1 MKFSAVVSNAT
12 YKLQQGKTM
21 NIKRINFL
29 IITLLFSFVITACSD
44 DDDDEETII
53 EETPVTTIVDAAVA
67 NGSFTTLVAA
77 LQATGLDETLANEN
91 ATFTVFAPTDA
102 AFALLGQEAID
113 GLLAD
118 TDTLSAILTYHVLD
132 SEVNSTAAIGAAGTK
147 VATVNGASV
156 GLSLDGDNLL
166 VNTATV
172 TTVDLQTDNGIIHVI
187 DAVLMPPEAM
197 MDSTSNIVETAVA
210 AGDFTTLVAA
220 LEATGLDATLAD
232 EEAEFTVFAPT
243 DAAFAMIDAA
253 VLDRLL
259 ENPDDL
265 SAILL
270 QHVVAGSVDSVTA
283 YTLNGQS
290 APTAAGTTEMPVT
303 IPVAINSS
311 TDMLTF
317 GGAQIV
323 TKDIYANNG
332 VIHVIDMVVIADATI
347 PPAYGNIAE
356 VASANDSFDTLVAA
370 LTAAD
375 LVSVVANP
383 DADFTVFAPTDAA
396 FAELGLDE
404 TNVGD
409 LENLSEILLYHV
421 LSSEVKQDAAA
432 TVAQSDMNT
441 VMTANTAMDK
451 IALSLTESNLYVN
464 TSMVTLANV
473 FADNGVIHVI
483 DKVLL
488 PPKAT
493 SSRSMNNIVEIAV
506 ANEDLETLVAAVTAA
521 NLVDTLS
528 DAEATF
534 TVFAPT
540 DAAFDAL
547 PAGTL
552 DALLAD
558 PSGALTD
565 VLGLHVISGTEVDSI
580 TAMSLNGKSAT
591 TLGGEMVGISIM
603 ENMLKV
609 GGANVTITDIYAS
622 NGVIHVIDAV
632 ITEGESN

>member
-1 MKFSAVVSNAT
+1 
-12 YKLQQGKTM
+12 M

-44 DDDDEETII
+44 DDDDDETVI
-53 EETPVTTIVDAAVA
+53 EEAPVTTIVDAAVA

-77 LQATGLDETLANEN
+77 LEATGLDETLADEN

-118 TDTLSAILTYHVLD
+118 TDTLSAILTYHVLG
-132 SEVNSTAAIGAAGTK
+132 SEVNSTAAIGAAGTT
-147 VATVNGASV
+147 VATVNGASL

-220 LEATGLDATLAD
+220 LEATGLDATLAN

-259 ENPDDL
+259 ENPDEL

-290 APTAAGTTEMPVT
+290 APTAAGSTETPVT

-383 DADFTVFAPTDAA
+383 EADFTVFAPTDAA
-396 FAELGLDE
+396 FADLGLDE

-409 LENLSEILLYHV
+409 LENLTEVLLYHV
-421 LSSEVKQDAAA
+421 LASEVKQDGAV

-441 VMTANTAMDK
+441 VATANTAMDK
-451 IALSLTESNLYVN
+451 IALSQTESNLYVN

-493 SSRSMNNIVEIAV
+493 SNRSMNNIVEIAV

-552 DALLAD
+552 DSLLAD
-558 PSGALTD
+558 PTGALTD
-565 VLGLHVISGTEVDSI
+565 VLSLHVISGSEVDSI
-580 TAMSLNGKSAT
+580 TAMSLNGKAAT
-591 TLGGEMVGISIM
+591 TLDGEMVGISIM
-603 ENMLKV
+603 DNMLKV

>member
-1 MKFSAVVSNAT
+1 
-12 YKLQQGKTM
+12 M

-332 VIHVIDMVVIADATI
+332 VIHVIDMVVVADATI

-396 FAELGLDE
+396 FADIGLDE

-409 LENLSEILLYHV
+409 LENLTEILLYHV

-432 TVAQSDMNT
+432 TAAQSDMNT

-493 SSRSMNNIVEIAV
+493 STRSMNNIVEIAV

-565 VLGLHVISGTEVDSI
+565 VLGLHVISGSEVDSI
-580 TAMSLNGKSAT
+580 TAMSLNGKAAT